1 MWQNFLHWLDENKT
15 LFAYWCIRLVG
26 LGFRFSKKTI
36 SKTDRK
42 TGKEITESEKSFE
55 FVLLNS
61 RAIFHIQS
69 FCKHLD

>member
-55 FVLLNS
+55 FGQNGSTES
-61 RAIFHIQS
+61 RQDLH
-69 FCKHLD
+69 D

>member
-36 SKTDRK
+36 SQVDRK
-42 TGKEITESEKSFE
+42 TGKKITESEKSFE
-55 FVLLNS
+55 FGQNGSAES
-61 RAIFHIQS
+61 RQDLHN
-69 FCKHLD
+69 